1 MPETT
6 AEAIAE
12 RKAKREAALLI
23 RQTIA
28 AAEREE
34 RLKLSAIVKEEN
46 RHQRAELSKKNKLLA
61 KGRKRM
67 TPEGLQESR
76 RRAVEKFKAIMA
88 ARRAQ
93 RPVKPPE
100 TIPEGY
106 APIADVAPLYGYCRQ
121 YLQRL
126 CHARKLPCLVWKAA
140 YIVRPEDVGE
150 YKVATEKLRV
160 AGSIKNAALAREARR
175 IKREAAVR
183 GA

>member
-1 MPETT
+1 MREDT

-12 RKAKREAALLI
+12 RKARREAELLV
-23 RQTIA
+23 RQTLA
-28 AAEREE
+28 AAAREE
-34 RLKLSAIVKEEN
+34 RLRLSAITKAEN
-46 RHQRAELSKKNKLLA
+46 RRQRAELSKKNKLLA

-67 TPEGLQESR
+67 TPEELLESR
-76 RRAVEKFKAIMA
+76 RGAVEKFKAIMA
-88 ARRAQ
+88 ARRAR
-93 RPVKPPE
+93 RPVKPSE

-106 APIADVAPLYGYCRQ
+106 LPLADVAPLYGYCRQ

-126 CHARKLPCLVWKAA
+126 CHARKVPCRAWKAN

-150 YKVATEKLRV
+150 YKLAAEKLRV

-175 IKREAAVR
+175 VKREGLVR